1 MPTLRSKHEF
11 SFQKIRSIKISP
23 SAIFLFM
30 LYNEIMAI
38 TPQTDIYLLKCPI
51 EADNRNQINFATATA
66 QYEYFSSL
74 PKLALDGCTY
84 QRKDDVMRLP
94 YHIDDIINYNYVM
107 YRNEAY
113 GNKWFYAFITN
124 MEYSSDH
131 MTFVSIKTD
140 VYQTWQFDL
149 TFMKSFVEREHVNDD
164 TFGANTVPEGLE
176 YGDYIVNAKSDMGAS
191 YGWADCVLV
200 VQVSDTL
207 SAMQSTWVNKDRIY
221 GGLPNGCWYI
231 PLHHDPLGV
240 TLYQNFTNMVKSY
253 DAENKADAIVGAFV
267 MPKTLLGITASQATL
282 DLDATYPF
290 TVYVINDSASA
301 STLGTYTISK
311 PTAIDTFTP
320 KNNKTLCSPYSYL
333 MITNN
338 GGTDVC
344 YAWEEFTS
352 TPSFTERGIPN
363 QGCDIK
369 LTPSNYKK
377 TDLAGGY
384 EWSVSRQKFPTVSWN
399 SDFYLNWVAVN
410 GKYMEV
416 QAGLTA
422 MSWGSSMLSGMLT
435 GNVSGMVNGTMGLAQ
450 SVAQQAQQIR
460 EAKMTPDSARGN
472 TNTGDLNYTLGKN
485 CFTAYKMTI
494 KKEYAKII
502 DDYFTAFGYRVNAF
516 KVPNITGRKYWNYVH
531 TIGANIEG
539 NIPQADMDEIK
550 SMFDRGITIWHDTSH
565 YLDYTQN
572 NTIL

>member
-1 MPTLRSKHEF
+1 
-11 SFQKIRSIKISP
+11 
-23 SAIFLFM
+23 M

-51 EADNRNQINFATATA
+51 EADNRNQINFANATS
-66 QYEYFSSL
+66 QYNYFASL
-74 PKLALDGCTY
+74 PKLVIDNCTY

-131 MTFVSIKTD
+131 MTFVTIKTD
-140 VYQTWQFDL
+140 VYQTWQFQLD
-149 TFMKSFVEREHVNDD
+149 FKKSFVEREHVNDD
-164 TFGANTVPEGLE
+164 TFGLHTVPEGLE
-176 YGDYIVNAKSDMGAS
+176 YGDYIVNAKSDMGSS
-191 YGWADCVLV
+191 YGWSDCVLV
-200 VQVSDTL
+200 AQVSDL
-207 SAMQSTWVNKDRIY
+207 LDEMQAWGDNVRVY
-221 GGLPNGCWYI
+221 GGLPNGCWF
-231 PLHHDPLGV
+231 LC
-240 TLYQNFTNMVKSY
+240 LYGLTDAELYGNFRNFVLSY
-253 DAENKADAIVGAFV
+253 DSANKADAIVGMFV
-267 MPKTLLGITASQATL
+267 IPKTLLGISGTPVPISFNT
-282 DLDATYPF
+282 DYGFDVYPVSS
-290 TVYVINDSASA
+290 TTTA
-301 STLGTYTISK
+301 STLGTYTIAK
-311 PTAIDTFTP
+311 PTAIDSYTP
-320 KNNKTLCSPYSYL
+320 KNNKVLCSPYSYL

-352 TPSFTERGIPN
+352 TPSFTERGIVN

-384 EWSVSRQKFPTVSWN
+384 EWSVSRQKLPTVSWN
-399 SDFYLNWVAVN
+399 SNFYLNWVAVN

-422 MSWGSSMLSGMLT
+422 MNWGTSMIGGMLT
-435 GNVSGMVNGTMGLAQ
+435 GNIGGMIGATAGLAQ
-450 SVAQQAQQIR
+450 NVAQQAQQIR

-472 TNTGDLNYTLGKN
+472 TNTGDLNYALAKN

-494 KKEYAKII
+494 KAEYAKII
-502 DDYFTAFGYRVNAF
+502 DDYFTAFGYKVNAF
-516 KVPNITGRKYWNYVH
+516 KVPNVTGRKYWNYVH

-550 SMFDRGITIWHDTSH
+550 GLFDRGITIWHDTAH

-572 NTIL
+572 NTIV

>member
-1 MPTLRSKHEF
+1 
-11 SFQKIRSIKISP
+11 
-23 SAIFLFM
+23 M

-66 QYEYFSSL
+66 QYNYFSSL
-74 PKLALDGCTY
+74 PKLTIDNCTY

-131 MTFVSIKTD
+131 MTFVTIKTD
-140 VYQTWQFDL
+140 VYQTWQFQLD
-149 TFMKSFVEREHVNDD
+149 FKKSFVEREHVNDD
-164 TFGANTVPEGLE
+164 TFGLHTVPEGLE
-176 YGDYIVNAKSDMGAS
+176 YGDYIVNAKSDMGSS
-191 YGWADCVLV
+191 YGWSDCVLV
-200 VQVSDTL
+200 AQVSDL
-207 SAMQSTWVNKDRIY
+207 LDEMQAWGDNVRVY
-221 GGLPNGCWYI
+221 GGLPNGCWF
-231 PLHHDPLGV
+231 LC
-240 TLYQNFTNMVKSY
+240 LYGLTDAELYGNFRNFVLSY
-253 DAENKADAIVGAFV
+253 DSANKADAIVGMFV
-267 MPKTLLGITASQATL
+267 IPKTLLGISGTPLPISFNTDYGFDVYPISSSTTAT
-282 DLDATYPF
+282 T
-290 TVYVINDSASA
+290 I
-301 STLGTYTISK
+301 GTYTTSK
-311 PTAIDTFTP
+311 PTAIDGYTP
-320 KNNKTLCSPYSYL
+320 KNNKVFCSPYNYL

-352 TPSFTERGIPN
+352 TPSFTERGIVN

-377 TDLAGGY
+377 TDLSGGY
-384 EWSVSRQKFPTVSWN
+384 EWSVSRQKLPTVSWN
-399 SDFYLNWVAVN
+399 SNFYLNWVAVN
-410 GKYMEV
+410 GKYQEI

-422 MSWGSSMLSGMLT
+422 MNWGTSMIGGMLT
-435 GNVSGMVNGTMGLAQ
+435 GNIAGMIGATAGLAQ
-450 SVAQQAQQIR
+450 NVAQQAQQIR

-472 TNTGDLNYTLGKN
+472 TNTGDLNYSLGKN
-485 CFTAYKMTI
+485 CFTVYKMTI
-494 KKEYAKII
+494 KAEYAKII
-502 DDYFTAFGYRVNAF
+502 DDYFTAFGYKVNAF
-516 KVPNITGRKYWNYVH
+516 KVPNITGRRYWNYIH

-550 SMFDRGITIWHDTSH
+550 GLFDRGITIWHDTAH

-572 NTIL
+572 NTIV

>member
-1 MPTLRSKHEF
+1 
-11 SFQKIRSIKISP
+11 
-23 SAIFLFM
+23 M

-51 EADNRNQINFATATA
+51 EADNRNQINFANATS
-66 QYEYFSSL
+66 QYNYFASL
-74 PKLALDGCTY
+74 PKLVIDNCTY

-131 MTFVSIKTD
+131 MTFVTIKTD
-140 VYQTWQFDL
+140 VYQTWQFQLD
-149 TFMKSFVEREHVNDD
+149 FKKSFVEREHVNDD
-164 TFGANTVPEGLE
+164 TFGLHTVPEGLE
-176 YGDYIVNAKSDMGAS
+176 YGDYIVNAKSNMGSS

-200 VQVSDTL
+200 AQVSDL
-207 SAMQSTWVNKDRIY
+207 LDEMQAWGDNVRVY
-221 GGLPNGCWYI
+221 GGLPNGCWF
-231 PLHHDPLGV
+231 LC
-240 TLYQNFTNMVKSY
+240 LYGLTDAELYGNFRNFVLSY
-253 DAENKADAIVGAFV
+253 DSANKADAIVGMFV
-267 MPKTLLGITASQATL
+267 IPKTLLGISGTPLPISFNTDYGFDVYPISSSTTAT
-282 DLDATYPF
+282 T
-290 TVYVINDSASA
+290 I
-301 STLGTYTISK
+301 GTYTTSK
-311 PTAIDTFTP
+311 PTAIDGYTP
-320 KNNKTLCSPYSYL
+320 KNNKVFCSPYNYL

-352 TPSFTERGIPN
+352 TPSFTERGIVN

-377 TDLAGGY
+377 TDLSGGY
-384 EWSVSRQKFPTVSWN
+384 EWSVSRQKLPTVSWN
-399 SDFYLNWVAVN
+399 SNFYLNWVAVN
-410 GKYMEV
+410 GKYQEI

-422 MSWGSSMLSGMLT
+422 MNWGTSMIGGMLT
-435 GNVSGMVNGTMGLAQ
+435 GNIAGMIGATAGLAQ
-450 SVAQQAQQIR
+450 NVAQQAQQIR

-472 TNTGDLNYTLGKN
+472 TNTGDLNYSLGKN
-485 CFTAYKMTI
+485 CFTVYKMTI
-494 KKEYAKII
+494 KAEYAKII
-502 DDYFTAFGYRVNAF
+502 DDYFTAFGYKVNAF
-516 KVPNITGRKYWNYVH
+516 KVPNITGRRYWNYIH

-550 SMFDRGITIWHDTSH
+550 GLFDRGITIWHDTAH

-572 NTIL
+572 NTIV

>member
-1 MPTLRSKHEF
+1 
-11 SFQKIRSIKISP
+11 
-23 SAIFLFM
+23 M

-51 EADNRNQINFATATA
+51 EADNRNQINFANATS
-66 QYEYFSSL
+66 QYNYFASL
-74 PKLALDGCTY
+74 PKLVIDNCTY

-131 MTFVSIKTD
+131 MTFVTIKTD
-140 VYQTWQFDL
+140 VYQTWQFQLD
-149 TFMKSFVEREHVNDD
+149 FKKSFVEREHVNDD
-164 TFGANTVPEGLE
+164 TFGLHTVPEGLE
-176 YGDYIVNAKSDMGAS
+176 YGDYIVNAKSNMGSS

-200 VQVSDTL
+200 AQVSDL
-207 SAMQSTWVNKDRIY
+207 LDEMQAWGDNVRVY
-221 GGLPNGCWYI
+221 GGLPNGCWF
-231 PLHHDPLGV
+231 LC
-240 TLYQNFTNMVKSY
+240 LYGLTDAELYGNFRNFVLSY
-253 DAENKADAIVGAFV
+253 DSANKADAIVGMFV
-267 MPKTLLGITASQATL
+267 IPKTLLGISGTPLPISFNTDYGFDVYPISSSTTAT
-282 DLDATYPF
+282 T
-290 TVYVINDSASA
+290 I
-301 STLGTYTISK
+301 GTYTTSK
-311 PTAIDTFTP
+311 PTAIDGYTP
-320 KNNKTLCSPYSYL
+320 KNNKVFCSPYNYL

-352 TPSFTERGIPN
+352 TPSFTERGIVN

-377 TDLAGGY
+377 TDLSGGY
-384 EWSVSRQKFPTVSWN
+384 EWSVSRQKLPTVSWKSN
-399 SDFYLNWVAVN
+399 FYLNWVAVN
-410 GKYMEV
+410 GKYQEI

-422 MSWGSSMLSGMLT
+422 MNWGTSMIGGMLT
-435 GNVSGMVNGTMGLAQ
+435 GNIAGMIGATAGLAQ
-450 SVAQQAQQIR
+450 NVAQQAQQIR

-472 TNTGDLNYTLGKN
+472 TNTGDLNYSLGKN
-485 CFTAYKMTI
+485 CFTVYKMTI
-494 KKEYAKII
+494 KAEYAKII
-502 DDYFTAFGYRVNAF
+502 DDYFTAFGYKVNAF
-516 KVPNITGRKYWNYVH
+516 KVPNITGRRYWNYIH

-550 SMFDRGITIWHDTSH
+550 GLFDRGITIWHDTAH

-572 NTIL
+572 NTIV

>member
-1 MPTLRSKHEF
+1 
-11 SFQKIRSIKISP
+11 
-23 SAIFLFM
+23 
-30 LYNEIMAI
+30 MAI

-66 QYEYFSSL
+66 QYNYFSSL
-74 PKLALDGCTY
+74 PKLTIDNCTY

-131 MTFVSIKTD
+131 MTFVTIKTD
-140 VYQTWQFDL
+140 VYQTWQFQLD
-149 TFMKSFVEREHVNDD
+149 FKKSFVEREHVNDD
-164 TFGANTVPEGLE
+164 TFGLHTVPEGLE
-176 YGDYIVNAKSDMGAS
+176 YGDYIVNAKSDMGSS
-191 YGWADCVLV
+191 YGWSDCVLV
-200 VQVSDTL
+200 AQVSDL
-207 SAMQSTWVNKDRIY
+207 LDEMQAWGDNVRVY
-221 GGLPNGCWYI
+221 GGLPNGCWF
-231 PLHHDPLGV
+231 LC
-240 TLYQNFTNMVKSY
+240 LYGLTDAELYGNFRNFVLSY
-253 DAENKADAIVGAFV
+253 DSANKADAIVGMFV
-267 MPKTLLGITASQATL
+267 IPKTLLGISGTPLPISFNTDYGFDVYPISSSTTAT
-282 DLDATYPF
+282 T
-290 TVYVINDSASA
+290 I
-301 STLGTYTISK
+301 GTYTTSK
-311 PTAIDTFTP
+311 PTAIDGYTP
-320 KNNKTLCSPYSYL
+320 KNNKVFCSPYNYL

-352 TPSFTERGIPN
+352 TPSFTERGIVN

-377 TDLAGGY
+377 TDLSGGY
-384 EWSVSRQKFPTVSWN
+384 EWSVSRQKLPTVSWN
-399 SDFYLNWVAVN
+399 SNFYLNWVAVN
-410 GKYMEV
+410 GKYQEI

-422 MSWGSSMLSGMLT
+422 MNWGTSMIGGMLT
-435 GNVSGMVNGTMGLAQ
+435 GNIAGMIGATAGLAQ
-450 SVAQQAQQIR
+450 NVAQQAQQIR

-472 TNTGDLNYTLGKN
+472 TNTGDLNYSLGKN
-485 CFTAYKMTI
+485 CFTVYKMTI
-494 KKEYAKII
+494 KAEYAKII
-502 DDYFTAFGYRVNAF
+502 DDYFTAFGYKVNAF
-516 KVPNITGRKYWNYVH
+516 KVPNITGRRYWNYIH

-550 SMFDRGITIWHDTSH
+550 GLFDRGITIWHDTAH

-572 NTIL
+572 NTIV

>member
-1 MPTLRSKHEF
+1 
-11 SFQKIRSIKISP
+11 
-23 SAIFLFM
+23 M

-51 EADNRNQINFATATA
+51 EADNRNQINFSNATA
-66 QYEYFSSL
+66 QYNYFSSL
-74 PKLALDGCTY
+74 PKLTVDNCTY

-107 YRNEAY
+107 YQNEAY

-131 MTFVSIKTD
+131 MTFVTIKTD
-140 VYQTWQFDL
+140 VYQTWQFQL
-149 TFMKSFVEREHVNDD
+149 EFKKSFVEREHVNNDG
-164 TFGANTVPEGLE
+164 FGLNTVPEGIE
-176 YGDYIVNAKSDMGAS
+176 YGDYIVNAKSDMGSS
-191 YGWADCVLV
+191 YGWSDCVLV
-200 VQVSDTL
+200 VQVSDVL
-207 SAMQSTWVNKDRIY
+207 NDMQSAWTDKKRVY
-221 GGLPNGCWYI
+221 GGLPNGCWFI
-231 PLHHDPLGV
+231 ALHDDPGGV
-240 TLYQNFTNMVKSY
+240 SLYQNFTNMVKSY
-253 DAENKADAIVGAFV
+253 DDENKSDAIVGAFV
-267 MPKTLLGITASQATL
+267 MPKTLLGIDSLTTTIT
-282 DLDATYPF
+282 LDATYPF
-290 TVYVINDSASA
+290 TIYNIGDSASA
-301 STLGTYTISK
+301 STLGTHTISK
-311 PTAIDTFTP
+311 PTTIDGYTP
-320 KNNKTLCSPYSYL
+320 KNNKVLCSPYSYL

-344 YAWEEFTS
+344 YAWEEFSS

-369 LTPSNYKK
+369 ITPSNYKN

-384 EWSVSRQKFPTVSWN
+384 EWSVSRQKFPSVSWN

-410 GKYMEV
+410 GKYMEI
-416 QAGLTA
+416 QAGLTGFNWA
-422 MSWGSSMLSGMLT
+422 SNVIGGM
-435 GNVSGMVNGTMGLAQ
+435 VSGNAGAMIGATAGLAQ

-494 KKEYAKII
+494 KSEYAKII
-502 DDYFTAFGYRVNAF
+502 DDYFTAFGYKVNAF

-531 TIGANIEG
+531 TVGANIEG
-539 NIPQADMDEIK
+539 NIPQGDMDEIK
-550 SMFDRGITIWHDTSH
+550 SLFDRGITIWHDTSH